1 MPQPMQT
8 TARMVL
14 ALAVAAMLSPLH
26 AQEGGVC
33 RSVCETEKTQCR
45 AGTLS
50 GTAAAG
56 LAAAGVVALG
66 VDQGR
71 VIERIIETPSV
82 LDKQRDMR
90 DVLDARQRAA
100 SESQSVRRA
109 LDDQCNSTYMRCI
122 GSCIPEPT
130 APK

>member
-1 MPQPMQT
+1 MPT
-8 TARMVL
+8 TARILL
-14 ALAVAAMLSPLH
+14 ALAVAAMVSPLH

-45 AGTLS
+45 AGKLS
-50 GTAAAG
+50 GAAAAG
-56 LAAAGVVALG
+56 LTAAGVVALG

-100 SESQSVRRA
+100 SETQLVRRA
-109 LDDQCNSTYMRCI
+109 LEDQCNSAYMRCI
-122 GSCIPEPT
+122 GTCMSEP
-130 APK
+130 ASPR

>member
-1 MPQPMQT
+1 MYQMMLT
-8 TARMVL
+8 TLRLLLTLVTAVL
-14 ALAVAAMLSPLH
+14 VSPLH

-45 AGTLS
+45 AGTVS
-50 GTAAAG
+50 GTTAAG

-100 SESQSVRRA
+100 SESKSVRRA
-109 LDDQCNSTYMRCI
+109 LDDRCNSTYMRCI